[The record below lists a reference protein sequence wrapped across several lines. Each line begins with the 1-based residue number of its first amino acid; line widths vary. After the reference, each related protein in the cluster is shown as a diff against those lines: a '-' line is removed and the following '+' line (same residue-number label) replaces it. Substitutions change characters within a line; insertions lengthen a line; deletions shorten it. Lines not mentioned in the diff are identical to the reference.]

1 MGCLT
6 CTDSFRGGVQASVMA
21 KNLSMSGVA
30 TDPRAREIKSLRD
43 MAERC
48 RKMAEQSRR
57 PGPLM
62 ARALAFEESTL
73 ALEGNVR
80 LAEQVVE

>member
-1 MGCLT
+1 
-6 CTDSFRGGVQASVMA
+6 MA
-21 KNLSMSGVA
+21 QNLNMPGFA
-30 TDPRAREIKSLRD
+30 NDPRSREIKSFRD

-57 PGPLM
+57 PGPLL
-62 ARALAFEESTL
+62 ARAQAFEETAL

-80 LAEQVVE
+80 IAEEVVE